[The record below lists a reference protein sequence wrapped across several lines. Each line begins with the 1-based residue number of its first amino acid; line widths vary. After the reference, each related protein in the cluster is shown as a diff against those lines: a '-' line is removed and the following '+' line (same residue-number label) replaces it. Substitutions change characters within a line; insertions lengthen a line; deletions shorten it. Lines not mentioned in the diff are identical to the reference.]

1 MAYNDYYNTNPSG
14 AGGGYISML
23 EGYAKNYMDPN
34 SQYNKGQYN
43 QFKQMGT
50 DNAAMQGQQGMRMQA
65 AGQNPFANEQYRASM
80 SDATG
85 QAHNAYMQQNQQS
98 QQLGTGMLGM
108 SMQARMQMAQQEQQQ
123 QQWEAEQKQ
132 QKLGQ
137 WMGLGGTLL
146 GAAAMGPMGGMF
158 GKWAGKG
165 IGNVFNSIFGK
176 KDTTGVQNDW
186 YYNRFE

>member
-85 QAHNAYMQQNQQS
+85 QAHNAYMQHNQQS

-108 SMQARMQMAQQEQQQ
+108 GMQARMQMSQQAQQQEQ
-123 QQWEAEQKQ
+123 WEKERKQ
-132 QKLGQ
+132 QGIGQ

-146 GAAAMGPMGGMF
+146 SAALLGPMGGKAENWISSIFNKMF
-158 GKWAGKG
+158 GK
-165 IGNVFNSIFGK
+165 GN
-176 KDTTGVQNDW
+176 TTGVGDD
-186 YYNRFE
+186 